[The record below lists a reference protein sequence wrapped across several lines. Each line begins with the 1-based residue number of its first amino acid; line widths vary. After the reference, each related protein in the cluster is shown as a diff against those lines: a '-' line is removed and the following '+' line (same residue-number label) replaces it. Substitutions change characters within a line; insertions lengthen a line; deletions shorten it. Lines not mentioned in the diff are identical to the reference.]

1 MKRISLL
8 LASLTA
14 IALFA
19 CSNDNS
25 NSSAEDADYSPVKAL
40 QKAPVD
46 ITPYATG
53 SVTVTGTQYSMS
65 VSNVPYSTTRQYTSN
80 QVTFNFSKYSYPLG
94 AENLSYRFTGN
105 TSSGTGTFIVDY
117 VTVICGRY
125 ADGYYYGEDIATY
138 APMNIYTTDFAGMP
152 AGVDCYVSFTGRC
165 IGTAL
170 GGGPCSFS
178 LSGWTGIENH
188 AF

>member
-8 LASLTA
+8 LASLAA
-14 IALFA
+14 IVLFA
-19 CSNDNS
+19 CSNDNPS
-25 NSSAEDADYSPVKAL
+25 SSAEDVDYSPIKAL

-46 ITPYATG
+46 ITPNSTG

-65 VSNVPYSTTRQYTSN
+65 VSGVPYGYTATSN
-80 QVTFNFSKYSYPLG
+80 LVTFNFSKYSYPLG
-94 AENLSYRFTGN
+94 AKNASYRFTGN

-178 LSGWTGIENH
+178 LSGWTGIENYTY
-188 AF
+188 